1 MENERKK
8 VQQHTH
14 FVCPGLFVC
23 AKNGNIFGIRFL
35 VAWESPRVSE
45 LLSLTKQ
52 ELLLLQFRKK
62 KTNKKKKRERGRR
75 QIRRK
80 KRKRKETKWK
90 N

>member
-14 FVCPGLFVC
+14 FACPGLFVC

-45 LLSLTKQ
+45 LLNLTKQ

-62 KTNKKKKRERGRR
+62 KTNKKKKRK
-75 QIRRK
+75 RK
-80 KRKRKETKWK
+80 KTNKKKQEKEEEDK
-90 N
+90 

>member
-62 KTNKKKKRERGRR
+62 KTNKKKKRK
-75 QIRRK
+75 RK
-80 KRKRKETKWK
+80 KTNKKKQEKEEEEDK
-90 N
+90 

>member
-62 KTNKKKKRERGRR
+62 KTNKKKKRK
-75 QIRRK
+75 RK
-80 KRKRKETKWK
+80 KTNKKKQEKEEEDK
-90 N
+90 